1 MGEILTNGITAFLQ
15 VANSNSQIVVMV
27 TKCFSSSYNNK
38 WCVQSY
44 HLLLWFL
51 CHDNYNGS
59 LMLFRFDSPPKKW
72 LILSHYLQCD
82 ETPNYH
88 DFLLLYLFHCYHYD
102 IIPIQEQPLSEMVI
116 GYLSILFWT
125 KYLPMWLSHCSIH
138 NHCMRLLHLLDFWS
152 YLVTCSIESLYLIF
166 ESRSSRLKEPG

>member
-1 MGEILTNGITAFLQ
+1 MFWCFVMGEILTNGITAFLQ

-88 DFLLLYLFHCYHYD
+88 DFIVISISLLSLWHH
-102 IIPIQEQPLSEMVI
+102 
-116 GYLSILFWT
+116 
-125 KYLPMWLSHCSIH
+125 
-138 NHCMRLLHLLDFWS
+138 S
-152 YLVTCSIESLYLIF
+152 YSRTTAVRDGDRIFINLVLN
-166 ESRSSRLKEPG
+166 